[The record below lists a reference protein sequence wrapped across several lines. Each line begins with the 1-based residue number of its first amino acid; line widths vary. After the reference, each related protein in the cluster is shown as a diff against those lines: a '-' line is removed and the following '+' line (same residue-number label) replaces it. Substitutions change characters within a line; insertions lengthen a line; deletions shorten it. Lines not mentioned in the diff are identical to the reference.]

1 MKIVQRIS
9 GVVLKIL
16 DIAAI
21 ILMIT
26 MVIFLL
32 IQLIARGVFRYGFFW
47 TEETAKISL
56 IMLAYVG
63 AATTS
68 VNGKHVNVT
77 IFEDSLKGRL
87 ARNVVYTVQQ
97 LIAIVFLIMVVI
109 FSVPALEIASKSVTT
124 NTQINTAIIYAIIP
138 ISCVIMILGHLM
150 KIVFTFIPAK
160 PEDGMNTVGEIKEA
174 NK

>member
-32 IQLIARGVFRYGFFW
+32 IQLIARVCLGTVFSGPRKQP
-47 TEETAKISL
+47 KISL

-97 LIAIVFLIMVVI
+97 LIAIVFDYGCH
-109 FSVPALEIASKSVTT
+109 F
-124 NTQINTAIIYAIIP
+124 
-138 ISCVIMILGHLM
+138 
-150 KIVFTFIPAK
+150 
-160 PEDGMNTVGEIKEA
+160 
-174 NK
+174 